1 MIVFVCICI
10 RMDHRDESDRSDGLI
25 HLYGMDKSVKH
36 DHPVISFGQYH
47 SNIPTQMYIYDEVT
61 EFLTVS
67 QVPPKHECTVC
78 S

>member
-10 RMDHRDESDRSDGLI
+10 R
-25 HLYGMDKSVKH
+25 MDKSVKH

-67 QVPPKHECTVC
+67 QVPPKRECTVC
-78 S
+78 SYFTFRKKYIRVK